1 MKLWLDAQ
9 LPPALAAWITV
20 TFGIDT
26 QSVRDLGLR
35 EAKDPQIF
43 QAARDAET
51 VVMTKDSDFVELV
64 ERLGSPPQVLWITC
78 GNTTNARLK
87 QILVKCFPP
96 AIQLLQQGE
105 PVVEI
110 SDPS

>member
-35 EAKDPQIF
+35 GAKDPQIF

-64 ERLGSPPQVLWITC
+64 DIGFATTSSVDNLWKHNERSAEADSGQVFSTC
-78 GNTTNARLK
+78 HSIASARRT
-87 QILVKCFPP
+87 
-96 AIQLLQQGE
+96 
-105 PVVEI
+105 
-110 SDPS
+110 SS